1 MRVAP
6 FLRAGAVVVIL
17 GGVYVLRDATMST
30 HYATGPDTRLR
41 VVVESAHNRS
51 ERSSTLEEL
60 TEAHLAV
67 CGLEVNA
74 EREGEVRP
82 VPGTDDHF
90 AVLLRPAL
98 DSSDRKQY
106 RGCLE
111 DWVVDHHQIRVVSM
125 TDLGIDRDRN
135 G

>member
-1 MRVAP
+1 MRAAP
-6 FLRAGAVVVIL
+6 FLRVGAVVVVL

-41 VVVESAHNRS
+41 VVIESSHNRS
-51 ERSSTLEEL
+51 ERSSTLGEL
-60 TEAHLAV
+60 TEAHMSL

-74 EREGEVRP
+74 ERQGEVEP
-82 VPGTDDHF
+82 VAGHDDRF
-90 AVLLRPAL
+90 AVVLRPAL

-111 DWVVDHHQIRVVSM
+111 DWVVDHHQIRVLSM
-125 TDLGIDRDRN
+125 TDIGVGGDR
-135 G
+135 